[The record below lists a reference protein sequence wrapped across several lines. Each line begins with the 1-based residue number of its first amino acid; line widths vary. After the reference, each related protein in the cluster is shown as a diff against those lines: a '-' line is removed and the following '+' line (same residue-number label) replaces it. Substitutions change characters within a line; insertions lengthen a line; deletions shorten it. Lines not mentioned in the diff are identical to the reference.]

1 MKYQIRSGHVHNLR
15 TGCLVVGVFES
26 KRLSE
31 AAQRLDE
38 ASGGTISRIIRR
50 GDIEGKT
57 GQTLMLYDLPNVRSE
72 RVLLTGCG
80 KQRKFDDNAYRKVIE
95 TSAASVQNSG
105 ATDACCCLI
114 ELPVGTRNTRWKIR
128 QAVIGIE
135 SKLYTFDQTKSA
147 KEPPSHPLKKM
158 ILVAPHSDDG
168 KKNQQAMYEGSA
180 IATGMSLARDLANLP
195 GNICTPSY
203 LAERARAIKKGKR
216 ALKLTVIDEQEMEKL
231 GMGALLSVSRGS
243 EQPAKLIILE
253 YRGTDSKTKPI
264 VLVGKGITFDTGG
277 ISIKPS
283 EAMDEMKY
291 DMAGAASV
299 LGTIKAC
306 AEMELSINAV
316 GIVAGAE
323 NMPGGRASK
332 PGDIVTTMS
341 GKTVEILNTDAEGR
355 LVLCD
360 ALTYAQKFEPAFIID
375 IATLTGAVII
385 ALGNHPSGLM
395 GNDQKLIQDLI
406 EAGVE
411 SGDRVWQLPLWNE
424 YQEQLDSHF
433 ADIANIGG
441 RPAGSITAACFLSR
455 FTEGYRWAHLD
466 IAGTAW
472 RTGKE
477 KGATGRPIP
486 LLVDYL
492 MKQVKK

>member
-1 MKYQIRSGHVHNLR
+1 M
-15 TGCLVVGVFES
+15 
-26 KRLSE
+26 
-31 AAQRLDE
+31 
-38 ASGGTISRIIRR
+38 
-50 GDIEGKT
+50 
-57 GQTLMLYDLPNVRSE
+57 
-72 RVLLTGCG
+72 
-80 KQRKFDDNAYRKVIE
+80 
-95 TSAASVQNSG
+95 
-105 ATDACCCLI
+105 
-114 ELPVGTRNTRWKIR
+114 RWR
-128 QAVIGIE
+128 
-135 SKLYTFDQTKSA
+135 FF
-147 KEPPSHPLKKM
+147 
-158 ILVAPHSDDG
+158 
-168 KKNQQAMYEGSA
+168 
-180 IATGMSLARDLANLP
+180 
-195 GNICTPSY
+195 
-203 LAERARAIKKGKR
+203 
-216 ALKLTVIDEQEMEKL
+216 
-231 GMGALLSVSRGS
+231 GALG
-243 EQPAKLIILE
+243 LI
-253 YRGTDSKTKPI
+253 
-264 VLVGKGITFDTGG
+264 KG
-277 ISIKPS
+277 
-283 EAMDEMKY
+283 
-291 DMAGAASV
+291 
-299 LGTIKAC
+299 C

-424 YQEQLDSHF
+424 YQEQLDSNF

-472 RTGKE
+472 RTGKD